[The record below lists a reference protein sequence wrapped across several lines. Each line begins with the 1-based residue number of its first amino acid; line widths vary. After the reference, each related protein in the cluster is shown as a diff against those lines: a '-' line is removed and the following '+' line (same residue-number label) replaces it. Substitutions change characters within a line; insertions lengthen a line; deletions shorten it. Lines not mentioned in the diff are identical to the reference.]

1 MTSLVGSFAR
11 FRLFVLFICVYE
23 CLKMGFRSI
32 CVYECLK
39 MDFRSKSK
47 HYIFICTVI
56 CHLTHSTEIVN
67 NIMVSL
73 KGF

>member
-11 FRLFVLFICVYE
+11 SRLFVLF
-23 CLKMGFRSI
+23 I

-47 HYIFICTVI
+47 RYIFICTVI

-67 NIMVSL
+67 NNMVSF